1 MFLIILYVQ
10 PIVSASSTSEEQD
23 SEADTPK
30 KVKVKKPVS
39 GPVAKP
45 TKTKNTKSR
54 PDRTESVSATYEQ
67 GEGSSMMMISESEVK
82 QEAAETPRPITPPPI
97 EKCPTPPP
105 PPPPLPPPPPPSLTQ
120 DTHSS
125 FFTLLRE
132 VLINNELPATLKQ
145 TTDSV
150 VVWSS
155 SPISP
160 LNEW

>member
-1 MFLIILYVQ
+1 M
-10 PIVSASSTSEEQD
+10 VSASSSSEEQE

-30 KVKVKKPVS
+30 KVRVKKS
-39 GPVAKP
+39 IPVAKP
-45 TKTKNTKSR
+45 TKLKNVKTR
-54 PDRTESVSATYEQ
+54 PERTESVMTVIEPRESNSMAMI
-67 GEGSSMMMISESEVK
+67 GECEVK
-82 QEAAETPRPITPPPI
+82 QEPVESFRPMTPSPLEP
-97 EKCPTPPP
+97 CPTPPP
-105 PPPPLPPPPPPSLTQ
+105 PAPPLPPPPPPSLTQ

-132 VLINNELPATLKQ
+132 VLINNEVPATLKQ

-150 VVWSS
+150 VIWSS

>member
-1 MFLIILYVQ
+1 M
-10 PIVSASSTSEEQD
+10 SASSSSQEQE
-23 SEADTPK
+23 SEADVPK
-30 KVKVKKPVS
+30 KVKLKKPIS
-39 GPVAKP
+39 GSVVKQARS
-45 TKTKNTKSR
+45 KNAKSR
-54 PDRTESVSATYEQ
+54 TDRTESISAIFVS
-67 GEGSSMMMISESEVK
+67 GEGSGMMMLSESEVK
-82 QEAAETPRPITPPPI
+82 QEAAETPRPITPPLL

-105 PPPPLPPPPPPSLTQ
+105 PPSPLPPPPPSLTQ

-150 VVWSS
+150 VLWSS